1 MWTIYQH
8 FGNTDPFDEW
18 RGLYS
23 MLLHPTPWPLK
34 MRAVVVFNI
43 QWATLYMFCEHATK
57 TIQLNQKHEFWF
69 LLQRQMARIVYAV
82 HVFST
87 FLLLGPLGRHIVAFS
102 LVLTGMLV
110 RTWLCVCVTV
120 SESIFVNM
128 LCMKLFSLPCSL
140 MDVNLS
146 FLQGNR
152 EEGRSCV
159 CMELLCW
166 GQGTENGWSS
176 ATLFSV

>member
-1 MWTIYQH
+1 
-8 FGNTDPFDEW
+8 
-18 RGLYS
+18 
-23 MLLHPTPWPLK
+23 MLLHPTQWALK
-34 MRAVVVFNI
+34 MWTVVVFCYLMCHCLHSLNVLWTRLRNNSAESKACNVW
-43 QWATLYMFCEHATK
+43 QTLRLYFSFKSKCRLLFMLLHISCFFHLSPLRAGQTSYFSRHA
-57 TIQLNQKHEFWF
+57 F
-69 LLQRQMARIVYAV
+69 L
-82 HVFST
+82 
-87 FLLLGPLGRHIVAFS
+87 

-110 RTWLCVCVTV
+110 RTWPRICVMV

-128 LCMKLFSLPCSL
+128 LCMKLFWLPCSL

-176 ATLFSV
+176 ATLFSA